1 MKEEGIMTT
10 KTEIQEV
17 SAPVVPKEYRLYFG
31 LLVTCFALWGLLNN
45 MTDNLVPSFA
55 KIFMIKAVDSSLV
68 QVAFY
73 GAYAVLALP
82 AAFIIKRYSYRVG
95 VRVGLG
101 FYMIGAFGYI
111 PAAILQSYNLFLVS
125 IFVLAGGLSVLE
137 TTCNPFVLS
146 LGDESTSVRRLNFA
160 QAFNPLGSMAGL
172 FLAKYVI
179 LSHLNPATLEDRLAM
194 TPAQLEAVR
203 NTELFWVCVPYVG
216 LILIAF
222 IIWCAFFRSKLND
235 KDVGEDITVK
245 QALSKLIHLPR
256 YAFGVVTHFFY
267 VGVQIAVWTLTIK
280 YAMANLHVIEADAA
294 NFYIYSIF
302 LFIGCR
308 WICTWLMKYIVPA
321 KMMGVF
327 AMGGILCCFGTI
339 YLPTAVS
346 IYCLIGISGCMSL
359 MFPTIYGIA
368 LRGLGPEV
376 KFGAAGLIMAILGG
390 AIITPIMGA
399 LVDHNTLGFLVSG
412 FNAAQTALRSAF
424 YLPVLCFAVVLAYSL
439 AFRNV
444 KDRGKFLYISCIP
457 FYDAL
462 TKSSPYRFYCA
473 KP

>member
-95 VRVGLG
+95 VLVGLG

-256 YAFGVVTHFFY
+256 YAFGVVTQFFY
-267 VGVQIAVWTLTIK
+267 VGVQIAVWTWTIK

-339 YLPTAVS
+339 YLPTDVS

-412 FNAAQTALRSAF
+412 FNAEQTSIRSAF

-444 KDRGKFLYISCIP
+444 KD
-457 FYDAL
+457 
-462 TKSSPYRFYCA
+462 
-473 KP
+473 

>member
-1 MKEEGIMTT
+1 MTKDT
-10 KTEIQEV
+10 AAFTADV
-17 SAPVVPKEYRLYFG
+17 RDVDDTPVVPHRYRVYFF
-31 LLVTCFALWGLLNN
+31 LLVSCFALWGLLNN

-82 AAFIIKRYSYRVG
+82 AAFIIKRYSYRMG
-95 VRVGLG
+95 VLVGLG

-125 IFVLAGGLSVLE
+125 IFILAGGLSVLE

-179 LSHLNPATLEDRLAM
+179 LAHLNPATLDDRIAM
-194 TPAQLEAVR
+194 STEALTAVR
-203 NTELFWVCVPYVG
+203 DAELFWVCVPYVG

-222 IIWCAFFRSKLND
+222 IIWMFFYRSSLSD
-235 KDVGEDITVK
+235 RDAGDSMSVGEAVRRLV
-245 QALSKLIHLPR
+245 ARPR
-256 YAFGVVTHFFY
+256 YAFGVVSQFFY
-267 VGVQIAVWTLTIK
+267 VGVQIAVWTWTIK
-280 YAMANLHVIEADAA
+280 YVMANMNLVEAEAA
-294 NFYIYSIF
+294 NYYIYSIF

-321 KMMGVF
+321 KMMAVF
-327 AMGGILCCFGTI
+327 ALGGILCCLGTI
-339 YLPTAVS
+339 YLPIETS
-346 IYCLIGISGCMSL
+346 IYCLVGISGCMSL

-390 AIITPIMGA
+390 AIITPMMGA
-399 LVDHNTLGFLVSG
+399 LVDGGTLSGLVSG
-412 FNAAQTALRSAF
+412 FTPEIAAIRTAF

-444 KDRGKFLYISCIP
+444 KD
-457 FYDAL
+457 
-462 TKSSPYRFYCA
+462 
-473 KP
+473 

>member
-1 MKEEGIMTT
+1 MTKDT
-10 KTEIQEV
+10 AAFTADV
-17 SAPVVPKEYRLYFG
+17 RDVDDTPVVPHQYRVYFF
-31 LLVTCFALWGLLNN
+31 LLVSCFALWGLLNN

-82 AAFIIKRYSYRVG
+82 AAYIIKRYSYRMG
-95 VRVGLG
+95 VLVGLG

-125 IFVLAGGLSVLE
+125 IFILAGGLSVLE

-179 LSHLNPATLEDRLAM
+179 LAHLNPATLDDRLAM
-194 TPAQLEAVR
+194 STEALTAVR
-203 NTELFWVCVPYVG
+203 DAELFWVCVPYVG

-222 IIWCAFFRSKLND
+222 IIWCFFYRSGLSD
-235 KDVGEDITVK
+235 RDADDTMSVGEAIRRLV
-245 QALSKLIHLPR
+245 ARPR
-256 YAFGVVTHFFY
+256 YAFGVVSQFFY
-267 VGVQIAVWTLTIK
+267 VGVQIAVWTWTIK
-280 YAMANLHVIEADAA
+280 YVMANMNLIEAEAA
-294 NFYIYSIF
+294 NYYIYSIF

-321 KMMGVF
+321 KMMAVF
-327 AMGGILCCFGTI
+327 ALGGILCCLGTI
-339 YLPTAVS
+339 YLPIEIS
-346 IYCLIGISGCMSL
+346 IYCLVGISGCMSL

-390 AIITPIMGA
+390 AIITPMMGA
-399 LVDHNTLGFLVSG
+399 LVDGGTLSGLVSG
-412 FNAAQTALRSAF
+412 FTPEIAAIRSAF

-444 KDRGKFLYISCIP
+444 KD
-457 FYDAL
+457 
-462 TKSSPYRFYCA
+462 
-473 KP
+473 

>member
-1 MKEEGIMTT
+1 MKEEGFATAVQSD
-10 KTEIQEV
+10 IQEA

-95 VRVGLG
+95 VLVGLG
-101 FYMIGAFGYI
+101 FYMVGAFGYI

-194 TPAQLEAVR
+194 TPDQLAVVR
-203 NTELFWVCVPYVG
+203 DVELFWVCVPYVG

-235 KDVGEDITVK
+235 KDAGEEMTVK
-245 QALSKLIHLPR
+245 EALSRLIHLPR
-256 YAFGVVTHFFY
+256 YAFGVVTQFFY
-267 VGVQIAVWTLTIK
+267 VGVQIAVWTWTIK
-280 YAMANLHVIEADAA
+280 YAMVNLHVIEAEAA

-308 WICTWLMKYIVPA
+308 WICTWLMKYITPA
-321 KMMGVF
+321 KMMAVF
-327 AMGGILCCFGTI
+327 ALGGILCCFGTI
-339 YLPTAVS
+339 YLPIDVS

-390 AIITPIMGA
+390 AIITPMMGS
-399 LVDHNTLGFLVSG
+399 LVDNSTLAFLVSG
-412 FNAAQTALRSAF
+412 FNAEQTAIRSAF
-424 YLPVLCFAVVLAYSL
+424 YLPAFCFAVVLVYSL

-444 KDRGKFLYISCIP
+444 KD
-457 FYDAL
+457 
-462 TKSSPYRFYCA
+462 
-473 KP
+473 

>member
-1 MKEEGIMTT
+1 MKEEGFATAVQPD
-10 KTEIQEV
+10 IQET

-95 VRVGLG
+95 VLVGLG
-101 FYMIGAFGYI
+101 FYMVGAFGYI

-125 IFVLAGGLSVLE
+125 IFVLA
-137 TTCNPFVLS
+137 
-146 LGDESTSVRRLNFA
+146 
-160 QAFNPLGSMAGL
+160 
-172 FLAKYVI
+172 
-179 LSHLNPATLEDRLAM
+179 M
-194 TPAQLEAVR
+194 TPDQLAAVR
-203 NTELFWVCVPYVG
+203 DVELFWVCVPYVG

-235 KDVGEDITVK
+235 KDAGEEMTVK
-245 QALSKLIHLPR
+245 EALSRLIHLPR
-256 YAFGVVTHFFY
+256 YAFGVVTQFFY
-267 VGVQIAVWTLTIK
+267 VGVQIAVWTWTIK
-280 YAMANLHVIEADAA
+280 YVMANLHVIESEAA

-308 WICTWLMKYIVPA
+308 WICTWLMKYITPA
-321 KMMGVF
+321 KMMAVF
-327 AMGGILCCFGTI
+327 AVGGILCCFGTI
-339 YLPTAVS
+339 YLPIDVS

-368 LRGLGPEV
+368 LRDLGPEV

-390 AIITPIMGA
+390 AIITPIMGV
-399 LVDHNTLGFLVSG
+399 LVDNSTLAFLVSG
-412 FNAAQTALRSAF
+412 FNPEQTAIRSAF
-424 YLPVLCFAVVLAYSL
+424 YLPVFCFAVVLAYSL

-444 KDRGKFLYISCIP
+444 KD
-457 FYDAL
+457 
-462 TKSSPYRFYCA
+462 
-473 KP
+473 

>member
-1 MKEEGIMTT
+1 MKEEGFATAVQSD
-10 KTEIQEV
+10 IQKA

-95 VRVGLG
+95 VLVGLG
-101 FYMIGAFGYI
+101 FYMVGAFGYI

-194 TPAQLEAVR
+194 TPDQLAVVR
-203 NTELFWVCVPYVG
+203 DVELFWVCVPYVG

-235 KDVGEDITVK
+235 KDAGEEMTVK
-245 QALSKLIHLPR
+245 EALSRLIHLPR
-256 YAFGVVTHFFY
+256 YAFGVVTQFFY
-267 VGVQIAVWTLTIK
+267 VGVQIAVWTWTIK
-280 YAMANLHVIEADAA
+280 YAMVNLHVIEAEAA

-308 WICTWLMKYIVPA
+308 WICTWLMKYITPA
-321 KMMGVF
+321 KMMAVF
-327 AMGGILCCFGTI
+327 ALGGILCCFGTI
-339 YLPTAVS
+339 YLPIDVS

-390 AIITPIMGA
+390 AIITPMMGA
-399 LVDHNTLGFLVSG
+399 LVDNSTLAFLVSG
-412 FNAAQTALRSAF
+412 FNAEQTAIRSAF
-424 YLPVLCFAVVLAYSL
+424 YLPVFCFAVVLVYSL

-444 KDRGKFLYISCIP
+444 KD
-457 FYDAL
+457 
-462 TKSSPYRFYCA
+462 
-473 KP
+473 